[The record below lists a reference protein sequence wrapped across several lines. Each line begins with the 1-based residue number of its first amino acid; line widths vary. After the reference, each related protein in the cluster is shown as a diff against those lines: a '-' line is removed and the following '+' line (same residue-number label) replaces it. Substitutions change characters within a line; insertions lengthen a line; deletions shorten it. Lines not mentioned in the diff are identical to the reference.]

1 MADTQPISIE
11 LNESLTVSID
21 PKEVVDVLEN
31 PLLDKVKEDIEYKIE
46 SAIEDIDFDDKVSDW
61 MYSSFDISDY
71 SREIGEH
78 AWQAVNDEVDL
89 NALSEDIKMLQEELE
104 PIKEVVSLSLNPDL
118 PSMFK
123 SLKDSKRDLQRHIQE
138 LEEKYAP
145 FDKVQNLIDETV
157 ANSMKGIGTL
167 EKFWV
172 MKVHKPTWEVSFK
185 LVDKKENE
193 FMFSS
198 LYLKGERHYDTM
210 DDAYY
215 NPFTIFSKATLP
227 TDKEMF
233 GEGWETKETENV

>member
-61 MYSSFDISDY
+61 MYNSFDISDY
-71 SREIGEH
+71 SRDIGEH
-78 AWQAVNDEVDL
+78 AWQAINDEVDL
-89 NALSEDIKMLQEELE
+89 NEMSEDIKMLHEELQS
-104 PIKEVVSLSLNPDL
+104 IKQIVSLSLNPDL

-123 SLKDSKRDLQRHIQE
+123 SLKDSKRDLQMHIHE
-138 LEEKYAP
+138 IEEKYAP
-145 FDKVQNLIDETV
+145 FKKIDNLIATEV
-157 ANSMKGIGTL
+157 ANSNKGIETL

-172 MKVHKPTWEVSFK
+172 MKVHNPTWSISFE

-193 FMFSS
+193 FMFSA
-198 LYLKGERHYDTM
+198 LYLKGEDTYHTNE
-210 DDAYY
+210 DTCY

-233 GEGWETKETENV
+233 EETKETENV